1 MKIESTI
8 KIVVTKEEC
17 DTLRKA
23 YTLLSNMANDSV
35 IRHYFNENLSSG
47 YGVEDG
53 RDVLEGIYNL
63 VEVE

>member
-23 YTLLSNMANDSV
+23 YALLNNMANDSV
-35 IRHYFNENLSSG
+35 IRHYFDEKMSSG

-53 RDVLEGIYNL
+53 RDILEDIYNA

>member
-1 MKIESTI
+1 MKIANTI

-23 YTLLSNMANDSV
+23 YTLLSNMASESV
-35 IRHYFNENLSSG
+35 IRHYFNNNLSSG
-47 YGVEDG
+47 YGIEDG
-53 RDVLEGIYNL
+53 RDILEGIYNL